1 MGVGANVSI
10 RLEFTQHI
18 VIKIKSRKQNFY
30 TTYLMFVVV
39 IK

>member
-1 MGVGANVSI
+1 MFQFRTW
-10 RLEFTQHI
+10 RLTQHI